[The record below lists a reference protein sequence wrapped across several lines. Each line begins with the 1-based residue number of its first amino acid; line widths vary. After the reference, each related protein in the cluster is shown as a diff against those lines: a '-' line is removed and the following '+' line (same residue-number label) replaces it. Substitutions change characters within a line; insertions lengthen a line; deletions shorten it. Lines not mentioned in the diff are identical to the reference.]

1 MKLKALA
8 MVAVMGLSALPAL
21 SQAAEMPEGPH
32 LVTSGTSSVDATPD
46 IATLT
51 FQVTASAKDAASAKT
66 QVDQRVA
73 KYFDFLNTNGIEKK
87 DISAANLSTQPEYD
101 YLKDGKSELKGYRA
115 DRRVQVTLRQ
125 LDKLNGLLD
134 GALKA
139 NLNEIRS
146 VELGVAKP
154 EAYREQARQEAI
166 KNAVSQAQSLA
177 KGFGVVL
184 GPVYSIQYHVSN
196 YQPAPVSRM
205 YMAADSM
212 PKTSAAQ
219 TYEQQTIQFDDQ
231 VDVVF
236 SLNK

>member
-87 DISAANLSTQPEYD
+87 RHQCS
-101 YLKDGKSELKGYRA
+101 
-115 DRRVQVTLRQ
+115 
-125 LDKLNGLLD
+125 
-134 GALKA
+134 
-139 NLNEIRS
+139 
-146 VELGVAKP
+146 
-154 EAYREQARQEAI
+154 
-166 KNAVSQAQSLA
+166 
-177 KGFGVVL
+177 
-184 GPVYSIQYHVSN
+184 
-196 YQPAPVSRM
+196 
-205 YMAADSM
+205 
-212 PKTSAAQ
+212 
-219 TYEQQTIQFDDQ
+219 
-231 VDVVF
+231 
-236 SLNK
+236 